1 MKVASQKSTSL
12 AAWLA
17 RAGDDSE
24 ALRLAAAAMAQP
36 EAKAKVAG
44 VEAEVLTTLQLLES
58 LDLDRETL
66 VAYLLHALQQSGIA
80 LDPQKT
86 AKLPAGVR
94 DLLDGQ
100 QAADKV
106 DALYAARSGSG
117 NAEGLRRLLL
127 AIIRDLRVVFIL
139 LARQLARL
147 RAAEKLEPGQR
158 RELAQLTA
166 DIHAPLANRLGI
178 WQLKWE
184 LEDLAFRYL
193 QPETYRR
200 IVRLLDE
207 RRSERDGFIE
217 TTIRMLRGALEK
229 AGIKADIAGR
239 SKHIASIWKKMQRK
253 GGDFSAL
260 YDIRAVRL
268 LVDDVAACYAAL
280 GVVHT
285 LWPPIPSEFDDY
297 IARPKGNNY
306 QSLHTAVVG
315 PQGKT
320 LEVQIRT
327 HEMHAFAERG
337 VAAHWRYKEATAGA
351 VASLTPPPAA
361 QAVPPS
367 PAARARDEG
376 RRPAPA
382 AFSIGGSDQSFERK
396 VAWMRQLLEGK
407 DEPGD
412 EATLLAGFKTDLLE
426 DRAYLLTPAGEV
438 IDLPRG
444 ATVLDFAYTVHTDV
458 GHRTRGA
465 KVNGRIVPLTFAP
478 ASGDRVEILT
488 GKTAE
493 PRRDW
498 MNAQSGFLATQRA
511 RAKVR
516 AWFKKID
523 QGVNLAAGR
532 EILERE
538 FKRLALNNVDLD
550 SLPPK
555 FHYKSLDDFL
565 IALALGDIT
574 AGHVARL
581 LHEAQA
587 PASPVA
593 APAPVRA
600 PRRDKDAIVIE
611 GVGNLLTTIA
621 RCCQPLPGDAIAGYI
636 TQGRGVSIHRADCT
650 SLARLVARDP
660 GRAIEVE
667 WGGARKADYDV
678 DLVVRGYDRKGLHKD
693 VTNVIATANINLI
706 AVNARVDTTTGL
718 VTMNFAVRVADFE
731 QLSSLLARLAGVPNV
746 IEARRVA

>member
-1 MKVASQKSTSL
+1 N
-12 AAWLA
+12 
-17 RAGDDSE
+17 
-24 ALRLAAAAMAQP
+24 
-36 EAKAKVAG
+36 
-44 VEAEVLTTLQLLES
+44 
-58 LDLDRETL
+58 
-66 VAYLLHALQQSGIA
+66 GIV
-80 LDPQKT
+80 LDPT
-86 AKLPAGVR
+86 RLAKLPASVR

-106 DALYAARSGSG
+106 DALYAARSSGG

-127 AIIRDLRVVFIL
+127 AIIKDLRVVFIL

-147 RAAEKLEPGQR
+147 RAAERLEPEQR

-193 QPETYRR
+193 QPDTYRR

-217 TTIRMLRGALEK
+217 TTIRTLRGALDK
-229 AGIKADIAGR
+229 AGVKADIAGR
-239 SKHIASIWKKMQRK
+239 SKHITSIWKKMQRK

-337 VAAHWRYKEATAGA
+337 VAAHWRYKEG
-351 VASLTPPPAA
+351 
-361 QAVPPS
+361 
-367 PAARARDEG
+367 
-376 RRPAPA
+376 
-382 AFSIGGSDQSFERK
+382 GGSDQSFERK
-396 VAWMRQLLEGK
+396 VAWMRQLLEAK
-407 DEPGD
+407 DESGD
-412 EATLLAGFKTDLLE
+412 EAALLAGFKTDLLE

-465 KVNGRIVPLTFAP
+465 KVNGRIVPLAFQP
-478 ASGDRVEILT
+478 VSGDRVEILT
-488 GKTAE
+488 GKSAE

-498 MNAQSGFLATQRA
+498 MNAQSGFLTTQRA

-523 QGVNLAAGR
+523 QDINLAAGR

-538 FKRLALNNVDLD
+538 FKRLALHNIDLD

-555 FHYKSLDDFL
+555 FHHKTLDEFL

-574 AGHVARL
+574 AGHVARM

-587 PASPVA
+587 PAVPA

-600 PRRDKDAIVIE
+600 PKRDKDAIVIE

-636 TQGRGVSIHRADCT
+636 TQGRGVSIHRADCA
-650 SLARLVARDP
+650 SLARLVTRDP

-693 VTNVIATANINLI
+693 VTNVIAVANINLI
-706 AVNARVDTTTGL
+706 AVNARVDATTGL
-718 VTMNFAVRVADFE
+718 VTMNFSVRVADFE